1 MAQNTYRLGDSL
13 TRKITFELSVLVF
26 SEEVSLC
33 RLRMMDEDM
42 IRRIAQ
48 KDPTQINSAYII
60 SMFSEDYFKEMM
72 DEYVGK
78 VLVSGKAPSSEKQL

>member
-78 VLVSGKAPSSEKQL
+78 VLVSGKAPSSEEQL